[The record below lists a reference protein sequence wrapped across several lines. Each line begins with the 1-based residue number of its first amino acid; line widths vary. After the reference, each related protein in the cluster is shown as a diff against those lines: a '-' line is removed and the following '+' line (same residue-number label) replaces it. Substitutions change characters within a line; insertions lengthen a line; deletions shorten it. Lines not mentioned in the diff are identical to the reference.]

1 VGPGQPVP
9 REPEHQALT
18 TTESIPPELFLE
30 GYSPGIRKAVNRLRA
45 VVKEAVPDAIERVR
59 IGWRLIGYDVPVGKR
74 SRYFA
79 FVWPEVEHA
88 HLGFEYGIWMADPD
102 NLLRGAHLK
111 LRKVRFVTYEPG
123 EAIPES
129 ALVAYTRDA
138 ARLASMSREERLAR
152 ELDRD

>member
-1 VGPGQPVP
+1 M
-9 REPEHQALT
+9 EP
-18 TTESIPPELFLE
+18 IPPELFLE
-30 GYSPGIRKAVNRLRA
+30 GYPPGIVRTIERLRG

-59 IGWRLIGYDVPVGKR
+59 IGWRLIGYDVPVAKR

-88 HLGFEYGIWMADPD
+88 HLGFEYGIWMDDPN

-111 LRKVRFVTYEPG
+111 LRKVRFVTYAPG
-123 EAIPES
+123 EPIPEA

-138 ARLASMSREERLAR
+138 ARLATMSREERLAR